1 MPKKI
6 ERRQSSIHGNG
17 VFATEAIAKGERVVR
32 YKGEVRKHADV
43 DAEYA
48 GHDETGHTF
57 LFSLNDEWV
66 IDANRDGNVARWI
79 NHSCAPNCEAVQ
91 EENAKGKKHKDKVF
105 IHALRD
111 IAPGEELSYN
121 YGIVI
126 DEPYTPA
133 LKKLWEC
140 RCGSAKC
147 TGTMLQ
153 PKARPK
159 PEKRAAKKPSTKT
172 PSTTKPATTK
182 PATGP
187 AGKRRAKAAA

>member
-1 MPKKI
+1 MRSRGVGGQNAAFTAQVHQPMPKKI

-17 VFATEAIAKGERVVR
+17 VFATAAISKGERVIR
-32 YKGEVRKHADV
+32 YKGEVRRHEDV
-43 DAEYA
+43 DAAYA
-48 GHDETGHTF
+48 GDDETGHTF

-66 IDANRDGNVARWI
+66 IDANIDGNMARWI

-91 EENAKGKKHKDKVF
+91 EENAKGKKHRDKVH

-111 IAPGEELSYN
+111 IVAGEELSYN
-121 YGIVI
+121 YGIVLE
-126 DEPYTPA
+126 EPHTAA

-153 PKARPK
+153 PKKPK
-159 PEKRAAKKPSTKT
+159 KAP
-172 PSTTKPATTK
+172 
-182 PATGP
+182 
-187 AGKRRAKAAA
+187 KAA

>member
-1 MPKKI
+1 MPKNI

-17 VFATEAIAKGERVVR
+17 VFATAPIAKGERVVR
-32 YKGEVRKHADV
+32 YKGEVRRHADV

-57 LFSLNDEWV
+57 LFSLNDEYV
-66 IDANRDGNVARWI
+66 IDANIDGNVARWI
-79 NHSCAPNCEAVQ
+79 NHSCAPNCEAIQ
-91 EENAKGKKHKDKVF
+91 EENAKGKKHKDKVY

-111 IAPGEELSYN
+111 IAAGEELSYN
-121 YGIVI
+121 YGIVL

-153 PKARPK
+153 PKDEPAPTKPK
-159 PEKRAAKKPSTKT
+159 KAPAPKKPA
-172 PSTTKPATTK
+172 P
-182 PATGP
+182 
-187 AGKRRAKAAA
+187 GKRSKKAAAGK

>member
-32 YKGEVRKHADV
+32 YKGEVRAHADV
-43 DAEYA
+43 DADYA

-57 LFSLNDEWV
+57 LFSLNDEFV
-66 IDANRDGNVARWI
+66 IDANIDGNVARWI

-111 IAPGEELSYN
+111 IAAGEELSYN
-121 YGIVI
+121 YGIVL

-153 PKARPK
+153 PKDEPK
-159 PEKRAAKKPSTKT
+159 PKKPRKKVE
-172 PSTTKPATTK
+172 PSKPA
-182 PATGP
+182 PA
-187 AGKRRAKAAA
+187 KRSKKAAAAK

>member
-17 VFATEAIAKGERVVR
+17 VFATAAIAKGERVVR
-32 YKGEVRKHADV
+32 YKGQVRAHADV
-43 DAEYA
+43 DAAYA

-66 IDANRDGNVARWI
+66 IDANIDGNVARWI
-79 NHSCAPNCEAVQ
+79 NHSCAPNCEAIQ
-91 EENAKGKKHKDKVF
+91 EENAKGKKHKDKVY

-111 IAPGEELSYN
+111 IAAGEELSYN
-121 YGIVI
+121 YGIVL

-153 PKARPK
+153 AKDEPAPKKAKPK
-159 PEKRAAKKPSTKT
+159 KAEPKQAKPTKAAPKQAKRAK
-172 PSTTKPATTK
+172 
-182 PATGP
+182 
-187 AGKRRAKAAA
+187 KAAAK

>member
-17 VFATEAIAKGERVVR
+17 VFAKAPIAKGEKVVR
-32 YKGEVRKHADV
+32 YKGEVRRHEDV

-66 IDANRDGNVARWI
+66 IDANIGGNVARWI
-79 NHSCAPNCEAVQ
+79 NHSCAPNCEAIQ

-111 IAPGEELSYN
+111 IAVGEELSYN

-126 DEPYTPA
+126 DEPYTPE

-153 PKARPK
+153 EKEK
-159 PEKRAAKKPSTKT
+159 PAKKPTK
-172 PSTTKPATTK
+172 KKVGAK
-182 PATGP
+182 
-187 AGKRRAKAAA
+187 KAKAAK

>member
-17 VFATEAIAKGERVVR
+17 VFATAPIAKGERVVR
-32 YKGEVRKHADV
+32 YKGEVRRHADV

-57 LFSLNDEWV
+57 LFSLNDEYV
-66 IDANRDGNVARWI
+66 IDANIDGNVARWI

-91 EENAKGKKHKDKVF
+91 EENAKGKKHKDKVY
-105 IHALRD
+105 IHATRD
-111 IAPGEELSYN
+111 IAAGEELSYN
-121 YGIVI
+121 YGIVL

-153 PKARPK
+153 PKDEPK
-159 PEKRAAKKPSTKT
+159 PKAPRKKAETAPPAKRTK
-172 PSTTKPATTK
+172 
-182 PATGP
+182 
-187 AGKRRAKAAA
+187 KAAAGK

>member
-32 YKGEVRKHADV
+32 YKGEVRSHAEV
-43 DAEYA
+43 DADYA

-57 LFSLNDEWV
+57 LFSLNDEFV

-79 NHSCAPNCEAVQ
+79 NHSCAPNCEAIQ
-91 EENAKGKKHKDKVF
+91 EENAKGKKHKDKVY

-111 IAPGEELSYN
+111 IAAGEELSYN
-121 YGIVI
+121 YGIVL

-153 PKARPK
+153 PKDEPK
-159 PEKRAAKKPSTKT
+159 PRKPAAKKP
-172 PSTTKPATTK
+172 
-182 PATGP
+182 
-187 AGKRRAKAAA
+187 AGKKPGKASRKTAGAKK